1 MQWQKGCAVNRLIKF
16 ALVGFFFAS
25 SAEANGFGINVNFGA
40 AFSKLGNKQIVT
52 PITDIEKSYTATN
65 SAQTKYF
72 AGGGVEYVFN
82 DMLQK
87 PISFGLGLS
96 AYYIGLSN
104 IAGTEI
110 PGSNI
115 GLTDPLNYRVQAY
128 SVDLLF
134 EPKLAYTQYS
144 LQPYVLTGV
153 GCTWNTLKN
162 FSESTPSDSYASP
175 GNPYANHTESNFSY
189 ELGLGLQYKF
199 MIKRSTLFTKIEYRY
214 LNLND
219 AQLGAAAG
227 QTTSDRFISHN
238 IAVNVVDFGLGYQ
251 I

>member
-1 MQWQKGCAVNRLIKF
+1 
-16 ALVGFFFAS
+16 
-25 SAEANGFGINVNFGA
+25 
-40 AFSKLGNKQIVT
+40 
-52 PITDIEKSYTATN
+52 
-65 SAQTKYF
+65 
-72 AGGGVEYVFN
+72 
-82 DMLQK
+82 MLQK
-87 PISFGLGLS
+87 PISFWLGLS

-153 GCTWNTLKN
+153 GCAWNTLKN

-175 GNPYANHTESNFSY
+175 GNPYANYTESNFSY
-189 ELGLGLQYKF
+189 EQLSLGLQYKF

-214 LNLND
+214 LHLND

-227 QTTSDRFISHN
+227 QTTNDCFTSNN
-238 IAVNVVDFGLGYQ
+238 IAVNIFDFGFGYQ